1 MHAADGYREPV
12 TDPTEFPDVNTLSY
26 EDARD
31 ELRRVVSRLE
41 AGGEALESS
50 LALWERGEALADR
63 CQQWLDG
70 ARKRLA
76 AAQAKEDDQPST
88 PDQPNEPTS

>member
-1 MHAADGYREPV
+1 MRAADGYREPV
-12 TDPTEFPDVNTLSY
+12 TDPTEFTDVNTLSY